1 MVGANYFFQID
12 CFVIVYFISN
22 EKWGDKIMVNYEKQY
37 SVSSI
42 NTGGRKGKSYLEDG
56 TFAVNI
62 SPPGSRHE
70 GANPE
75 ELFALGYSA
84 CFHAALDAVKVRRR
98 IRNKSLVRLTVN
110 YLHNPK
116 NHLDIK
122 LQVEIELAME
132 NLADK
137 EIKELADRANE
148 ICPYSRAIQNGHI
161 DVTTK
166 IVPYIEETM

>member
-1 MVGANYFFQID
+1 
-12 CFVIVYFISN
+12 
-22 EKWGDKIMVNYEKQY
+22 MVNYEKQY

-62 SPPGSRHE
+62 TPPGSKHE

-84 CFHAALDAVKVRRR
+84 CFHAALDAVKAKNK
-98 IRNKSLVRLTVN
+98 IENKSLVRHTVN

-116 NHLDIK
+116 DHLDIK
-122 LQVEIELAME
+122 LQVEIEVAME
-132 NLADK
+132 GLADDA
-137 EIKELADRANE
+137 IKALADRAHE
-148 ICPYSRAIQNGHI
+148 ICPYSRAIQNGYI
-161 DVTTK
+161 DVSME
-166 IVPYIEETM
+166 IVPFKELELFD